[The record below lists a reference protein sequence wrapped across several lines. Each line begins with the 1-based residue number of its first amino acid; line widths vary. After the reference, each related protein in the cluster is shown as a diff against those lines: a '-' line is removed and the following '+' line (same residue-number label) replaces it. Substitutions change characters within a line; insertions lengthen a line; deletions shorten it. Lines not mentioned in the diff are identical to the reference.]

1 MKKHII
7 NFIVACVL
15 LLVSCEHETVIFN
28 ESQTFVKFDQS
39 SLDLPIIIDGTGS
52 VEVTVSVS
60 SISESERTI
69 ALDVVQEGTT
79 AGTDSYTV
87 GSLVVPANSY
97 TGTLTIDGVDN
108 NVTPEPKTL
117 VVGVPNNADFASDG
131 NLTVSIFQV
140 CPVDETLFTGMY
152 LIEEIVAVPFG
163 PGLQSGDVL
172 EITADGLRRTFN
184 SINFPNFCS
193 TPIPFSFNLVCNE
206 IVVPLQDTN
215 CHCGDGTN
223 YWGPSTIG
231 HTTYDITD
239 DSVFEVNFTNDVQSN
254 CGSPSQTTYRFTKQ

>member
-1 MKKHII
+1 M
-7 NFIVACVL
+7 
-15 LLVSCEHETVIFN
+15 VSCEQDKVIFD
-28 ESQTFVKFDQS
+28 ESQTFVKFAQS

-52 VEVTVSVS
+52 VEVMVSVS
-60 SISESERTI
+60 NISESERNI
-69 ALDVVQEGTT
+69 ELDIVLEETT
-79 AGTDSYTV
+79 AEADSYTV
-87 GSLVVPANSY
+87 GPLVVPANSY
-97 TGTLTIDGVDN
+97 SGILTIDGVDN

-163 PGLQSGDVL
+163 PGLQSGDVF
-172 EITADGLRRTFN
+172 EITANGLTRIFST
-184 SINFPNFCS
+184 INFPNFCS
-193 TPIPFSFNLVCNE
+193 VPIPFSFNLVCNE
-206 IVVPLQDTN
+206 FVVPLQDTN

-223 YWGPSTIG
+223 YWGPSTVG
-231 HTTYDITD
+231 NTVYDIND

-254 CGSPSQTTYRFTKQ
+254 CASPTQTTYRFTKQ